1 MRTIFTIGIILA
13 TSAAGAYATDVKAGQ
28 AAYGKA
34 CKSCHGA
41 DGTANPAIAKMMKV
55 EMRGLQSP
63 EVQALS
69 EAEIKRVIVE
79 GQGKMK
85 PLTSFAG
92 AAAGDVAAYVK
103 TMKK

>member
-1 MRTIFTIGIILA
+1 MRTIFTTVIILA
-13 TSAAGAYATDVKAGQ
+13 TATAGAYATDLKAGQ

-69 EAEIKRVIVE
+69 QADIKKVIVE

-85 PLTSFAG
+85 PVTSLAG
-92 AAAGDVAAYVK
+92 AAADDVAAYVK